1 MARPLPLPPRRPI
14 AAIAALGVTSGALAL
29 VVNMGMVEIQR
40 QAKAG

>member
-1 MARPLPLPPRRPI
+1 MARPLPFASSGPVF
-14 AAIAALGVTSGALAL
+14 AIAASSLAL

>member
-1 MARPLPLPPRRPI
+1 MALAMPLPLCRPI
-14 AAIAALGVTSGALAL
+14 TALAGHGVTARPLAL

>member
-1 MARPLPLPPRRPI
+1 MARPMPLPLCRPI
-14 AAIAALGVTSGALAL
+14 AAFAAHGVTAAASAL

>member
-1 MARPLPLPPRRPI
+1 MRSSVASMT
-14 AAIAALGVTSGALAL
+14 GSLAL

>member
-1 MARPLPLPPRRPI
+1 MARRLPLPRCSPL
-14 AAIAALGVTSGALAL
+14 ALGLLARGAAL

>member
-1 MARPLPLPPRRPI
+1 MARPSPLPLCRPI
-14 AAIAALGVTSGALAL
+14 AALATLGVTAGDLAL